1 MLGVTILARSDA
13 ADFLKVMAILAA
25 LVHRSH
31 FGMKA
36 MSKGNRVILDFNF
49 VDENAIGTELDVFN
63 RCAGARAS
71 AQAGIGERGVAADV
85 TLGTA
90 IIGAGFRVEDSPIRS
105 SAMRTVKA
113 SKCFMV
119 GRPTRKLVFALG
131 SRVESF
137 PEGNKQKQTDDSGDI
152 LACLRN
158 EREFVKCVHGVYA
171 VSGFRRRNL
180 DAVRES
186 AYG

>member
-1 MLGVTILARSDA
+1 MIGALQTGLFEILFCDMLGVAILARGDT

-85 TLGTA
+85 ALCTA
-90 IIGAGFRVEDSPIRS
+90 VIRTGL
-105 SAMRTVKA
+105 R
-113 SKCFMV
+113 V
-119 GRPTRKLVFALG
+119 GRFAD
-131 SRVESF
+131 
-137 PEGNKQKQTDDSGDI
+137 QKQ
-152 LACLRN
+152 
-158 EREFVKCVHGVYA
+158 REEDG
-171 VSGFRRRNL
+171 
-180 DAVRES
+180 ES
-186 AYG
+186 E

>member
-1 MLGVTILARSDA
+1 
-13 ADFLKVMAILAA
+13 
-25 LVHRSH
+25 
-31 FGMKA
+31 
-36 MSKGNRVILDFNF
+36 
-49 VDENAIGTELDVFN
+49 
-63 RCAGARAS
+63 
-71 AQAGIGERGVAADV
+71 
-85 TLGTA
+85 
-90 IIGAGFRVEDSPIRS
+90 
-105 SAMRTVKA
+105 
-113 SKCFMV
+113 MV

-180 DAVRES
+180 DAVKES